1 MFRFLGGKPPQNQ
14 QRQAYQRKK
23 EGEINIDQMPKNQK
37 GRSGRGSKDGD
48 YIDYEEVK

>member
-1 MFRFLGGKPPQNQ
+1 MYRFLGGQPPQDR

-23 EGEINIDQMPKNQK
+23 EGEINIDQMPKNQER
-37 GRSGRGSKDGD
+37 RSRGGAKDGD